1 MHVDSDEDV
10 GGFQGAAASVAV
22 WVWCLMDGHSSP
34 THPDSPM
41 VPPSPVGDEQAH
53 YYSALIKRGHYIS
66 RVHFEL

>member
-41 VPPSPVGDEQAH
+41 VPPPLWVMNK
-53 YYSALIKRGHYIS
+53 LIIIVR
-66 RVHFEL
+66 